1 MQKSKICN
9 IVYTE
14 QSTDIHKKRDVQKA
28 GISRHIYECR
38 PQAYNVGCMK
48 PWMNYE
54 PRSLKEI
61 LSFREKAEA
70 GK

>member
-28 GISRHIYECR
+28 GMQQTH
-38 PQAYNVGCMK
+38 
-48 PWMNYE
+48 
-54 PRSLKEI
+54 L
-61 LSFREKAEA
+61 
-70 GK
+70 